1 MTALRLPGRGRD
13 LPAGQDHHDATGERR
28 RSRTSGAGT
37 STEHRTRGSADVV
50 TPYAKPVL
58 KRSMRKAPR
67 LGPEANARPKNAVDL
82 LRAVLEEVE
91 APVEQLERMG
101 IA

>member
-1 MTALRLPGRGRD
+1 MTEPD
-13 LPAGQDHHDATGERR
+13 
-28 RSRTSGAGT
+28 
-37 STEHRTRGSADVV
+37 
-50 TPYAKPVL
+50 
-58 KRSMRKAPR
+58 
-67 LGPEANARPKNAVDL
+67 ANARPKNAVDL